1 MDEQYIVV
9 DSRFRNNNYPDANS
23 YTVFVNDPIRKIVKA
38 ELVSAKLPSIDDSY
52 VFLDIN
58 EFRTQHGVDLCV
70 SNTSYQASNVQTT
83 WLNQG
88 ALNNPVIAGYFAH
101 IMYPNVSSNVMF
113 TETQM
118 YRQAVEFKPPLE
130 KLDKITIRWVDRLN
144 NTVVFD
150 DHVFALRVYTK
161 QMVITDFSPIVKEPP
176 PGTPPENEAETVNAL
191 PQNTKLLMT
200 LIAGVFIFLMT
211 MMA

>member
-9 DSRFRNNNYPDANS
+9 DSRFRNNNYPAANS
-23 YTVFVNDPIRKIVKA
+23 YTVFVNDPILKIVKA
-38 ELVSAKLPSIDDSY
+38 ELVSAKLPPIDDSY

-58 EFRTQHGVDLCV
+58 EFRTQQGVDLCV
-70 SNTSYQASNVQTT
+70 SNSSYQASTVETPWINA
-83 WLNQG
+83 G

-130 KLDKITIRWVDRLN
+130 KLDKITIRWVDRMN

-150 DHVFALRVYTK
+150 DHVFSLRLYTK
-161 QMVITDFSPIVKEPP
+161 QMIITDFSPIVKDEAPQE
-176 PGTPPENEAETVNAL
+176 TPPENVI
-191 PQNTKLLMT
+191 PQSTKLLMT

-211 MMA
+211 MMV